1 MRKHM
6 LRSSLAAAAVALLLA
21 AEPAAAQAK
30 GSGEAAL
37 LRRRVVQ
44 LEDRV
49 AQLERQLAEMRSLLQ
64 GEQTALA
71 ESRAPR
77 PASAYLI
84 LSEREGWREPERW
97 RLLQRGLS
105 EIHVRQL
112 LGDPGRVVVSGFTSV
127 WYYPDVGG
135 GRVEF
140 GTESGRVR
148 GWVEP

>member
-1 MRKHM
+1 MRKHLM
-6 LRSSLAAAAVALLLA
+6 RSSLAAAAALLLLA
-21 AEPAAAQAK
+21 ADPAAAQAK
-30 GSGEAAL
+30 RPTEAAL

-49 AQLERQLAEMRSLLQ
+49 AQLEQQLAEMRALLH
-64 GEQTALA
+64 GERAALA

-77 PASAYLI
+77 PASAYLV
-84 LSEREGWREPERW
+84 LSEREGWRDPARW
-97 RLLQRGLS
+97 RLLRQGLG
-105 EIHVRQL
+105 EIQIRQL
-112 LGDPGRVVVSGFTSV
+112 LGEPGRVVVSGFTSV
-127 WYYPDVGG
+127 WHYPDVGG